1 MKSKLLKSALAV
13 MLLCVCAMPV
23 KAQGWPEAYG
33 GVILQGFS
41 WDSYNATKWTVLTS
55 QAEDMSY
62 AFDLIWIPNA
72 ANCGSGNQMGYSPL
86 YWFTNYNS
94 SFGTKAELQS
104 MIAALKARGIGVI
117 GDVVVNHRKNVSNWT
132 DFPSETYNGVTYRLT
147 ASDICSDDDGGATA
161 NHLQSGES
169 LGNADTGTGW
179 SGMRDLDHTS
189 TNVQNN
195 VKAYVKMLIDDLGYV
210 GFRYDMVL
218 GYAPSYT
225 AMYNTY
231 AKPQF
236 SIGECWETSDIIKNW
251 IDGTTEGDTPT
262 SAAFDFQF
270 RYTVR
275 NAINGNDWTKLSQ
288 ANTGS
293 GGYPLVSNS
302 FNSGGYKRYA
312 VTFVENHDMQDRGAV
327 SGYSKDPIVRDT
339 LAANAYMLAMP
350 GTPCVFQPHWLAYPK
365 EIKTMVAARKAAG
378 VTNTSSYRV
387 VSSAANR
394 YVISTTGT
402 KSSLI
407 AAVGS
412 NLNGYTGPSNST
424 LVAEGYHYKYFMS
437 NNANVAW
444 TDVPSGTYKTEFDV
458 TLKAVSSQYTTI
470 AYTTDGSEPTAS
482 SAKVASGST
491 IHVSGD
497 MTLKAALVSGSS
509 IVAGSTMT
517 RVYKIQAT
525 KDITVYFKAPT
536 GIWNDVYYYVWDSSS
551 YPLGSWPG
559 TKISQTKKVNGDT
572 FYYYT
577 ISSTDMNYS
586 FNLIIG
592 NGSSGNGNQT
602 VNITGITHDIY
613 LELGTQNGKYNVNDV
628 TEQYS
633 TPLTATVYFKD
644 PGWSTVNYYA
654 WDDNGTSLL
663 GGWPGTG
670 ITETTTVDGVRYYY
684 HTFEKDGNDY
694 SFNVIFNDGNGT
706 QTVDIKGITDDV
718 YYELIGQDASGKY
731 LVGEVG
737 NTFTPYNV
745 TVYFKDPEWSI
756 VNFYSWDGSGSQ
768 LLGGWPG
775 TAITDVKYIDGEP
788 WYYYPFT
795 IDYEGKTINVI
806 FNNGTN
812 QTVDIKDIDSDVYYE
827 LGELSSGKYQVTDA
841 GDMTEVIYGVELSE
855 DNIRLQA
862 GATTS
867 LSALVNGL
875 HVSSPV
881 VWKSSNENV
890 VKVTDGSVSPARSSG
905 PRRSASVGGNLLAV
919 ADGSANVTASVGE
932 FSAICAVTVGAVTD
946 VSDLTAP
953 NVVARLSGEDLII
966 HSSEATKAQIV
977 LTNGMWRTVD
987 VNSGANVYHVGN
999 AAIVIVKIGTKAMK
1013 LIRK

>member
-1 MKSKLLKSALAV
+1 
-13 MLLCVCAMPV
+13 MLLCVFVMPM

-55 QAEDMSY
+55 QAEDLSY

-86 YWFTNYNS
+86 YWFTNYSS

-104 MIAALKARGIGVI
+104 MVAALKANGIGVI

-132 DFPSETYNGVTYRLT
+132 DFPSETYNGVTYQLT

-195 VKAYVKMLIDDLGYV
+195 VKAYVKMLLDDLGYV

-218 GYAPSYT
+218 GYAPTYT
-225 AMYNTY
+225 AMYNAY
-231 AKPQF
+231 ANPQF
-236 SIGECWETSDIIKNW
+236 SIGECWDTADAIKDW
-251 IDGTTEGDTPT
+251 IDGTAVGGSPT

-312 VTFVENHDMQDRGAV
+312 VTFVENHDTQDRGAV
-327 SGYSKDPIVRDT
+327 TGYSKDPIVSDT

-350 GTPCVFQPHWLAYPK
+350 GTPCVFQPHWLAYPT

-387 VSSAANR
+387 VSSSANR

-412 NLNGYTGPSNST
+412 NLSGYTGPSNTT

-444 TDVPSGTYKTEFDV
+444 TATPSGSYREAFDV
-458 TLKAVSSQYTTI
+458 KLTAVSSQYTTI
-470 AYTTDGSEPTAS
+470 AYTLDGSEPTAS
-482 SAKVASGST
+482 SPTVSSGST
-491 IHVSGD
+491 ITISDDAV
-497 MTLKAALVSGSS
+497 LKAALVSGSS
-509 IVAGSTMT
+509 IVSGSTMT
-517 RVYKIQAT
+517 RVYKVQAM

-536 GIWNDVYYYVWDSSS
+536 GIWSDVYFYAWDSSS
-551 YPLGSWPG
+551 SPLGSWPG
-559 TKISQTKKVNGDT
+559 TKITQTTTVHGDT

-577 ISSTDMNYS
+577 LSSTDLNYS
-586 FNLIIG
+586 FNLIVG
-592 NGSSGNGNQT
+592 NGGSGNGNQT
-602 VNITGITHDIY
+602 VNITGVSQDIY

-654 WDDNGTSLL
+654 WDDNGSSLL
-663 GGWPGTG
+663 GSWPGTA
-670 ITETTTVDGVRYYY
+670 ITEKTTVDGVSYYY
-684 HTFEKDGNDY
+684 HTFVKDTQDY
-694 SFNVIFNDGNGT
+694 TFNVIFNNGDGT

-718 YYELIGQDASGKY
+718 YYELLGQDASGKY

-737 NTFTPYNV
+737 STFTPYNV
-745 TVYFKDPEWSI
+745 TVYFKDPEWST
-756 VNFYSWDGSGSQ
+756 VNFYSWDSSGSP

-775 TAITDVKYIDGEP
+775 TEITDVVYIDGEP

-841 GDMTEVIYGVELSE
+841 GDMTEQITGVTLSE
-855 DNIRLQA
+855 ESVRLDA
-862 GATTS
+862 GETLS
-867 LSALVNGL
+867 LSALVSGVN
-875 HVSSPV
+875 VRSDV
-881 VWKSSNENV
+881 VWTSSNENV
-890 VKVTDGSVSPARSSG
+890 VKVTGGSPSPVRNSG
-905 PRRSASVGGNLLAV
+905 PRRSASVGGNVEAV
-919 ADGSANVTASVGE
+919 GDGSATITASVGE
-932 FSAICAVTVGAVTD
+932 FSAICAVTVGESTD
-946 VSDLTAP
+946 VSDLAVPSVT
-953 NVVARLSGEDLII
+953 ARLSGENLII
-966 HSSEATKAQIV
+966 HSSEAAKAQIV
-977 LTNGMWRTVD
+977 LTNGTWRTVD
-987 VNSGANVYHVGN
+987 VNPGANVYPVGD
-999 AAIVIVKIGTKAMK
+999 AVIVIVKIGTKAMK
-1013 LIRK
+1013 LTRK